1 MKPPISLVIVEGST
15 TACASEGCTS
25 IASTTVGKTQAWQVS
40 LASSFVSSVCSSCDL
55 RASAQ
60 TDVIALDSARKGDAQ
75 LGAAR
80 RMSASARKKA
90 AIIFMLRA
98 VSCDGPASASRAKPS
113 RLDRAEVRR

>member
-25 IASTTVGKTQAWQVS
+25 IASTTGGKTQAWQVS

-90 AIIFMLRA
+90 AIMLRA